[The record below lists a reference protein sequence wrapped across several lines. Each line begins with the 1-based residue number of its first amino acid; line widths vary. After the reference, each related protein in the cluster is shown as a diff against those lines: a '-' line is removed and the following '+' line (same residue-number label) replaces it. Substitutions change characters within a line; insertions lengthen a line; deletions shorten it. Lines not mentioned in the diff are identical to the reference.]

1 MFNKYPET
9 LFQNSTAADVS
20 EKIKKTRVDITHG
33 YAYYYDFK
41 NDRNMMRKILMLDEL
56 IHKMSLQLMGFSKAE
71 IDAFGR
77 D

>member
-1 MFNKYPET
+1 MFDTYPET
-9 LFQNSTAADVS
+9 LFQNSTSDEVS
-20 EKIKKTRVDITHG
+20 EAIRKTRVDITHG

-41 NDRNMMRKILMLDEL
+41 NDRNMMRKILMLDRL